1 MVNAELLKSVTE
13 VGKQKA
19 AEYGQRKANETL
31 DDQTKFQ
38 ATLDKVA
45 EDKRFL
51 TLKTKWNALSE
62 KDKEKVY
69 NAGKQMGN
77 SKAEKIIDPL
87 GLGIVQ
93 STKSLLPS
101 KFYES
106 SRLNG
111 MKLLA
116 PGQTFE
122 PVLRLSVH
130 LGLLSKPK
138 GIQEETMLADMQLDF
153 KSMNTKLAAF
163 EAVAS
168 VIPVLMPL
176 VPVIQM
182 LRWYIQ
188 KLGAAGTQA
197 LINRQTGTQNTPKEN
212 GDTAE
217 DSTEPPHQAAKDTTV
232 LEADIKTKEVKKE
245 VTAKPVTPVTEQKEW
260 TQQVKSENKGAAP
273 VGKEDSVEHV
283 AN

>member
-1 MVNAELLKSVTE
+1 MVNVELLKSAAE
-13 VGKQKA
+13 VGKQHA
-19 AEYGQRKANETL
+19 VEYGKQKANETL
-31 DDQTKFQ
+31 DDQAKFQ

-77 SKAEKIIDPL
+77 SKVEKIIDPL

-101 KFYES
+101 KMYES
-106 SRLNG
+106 NRLNG

-116 PGQTFE
+116 PGQTVE

-130 LGLLSKPK
+130 LGLLSKPT
-138 GIQEETMLADMQLDF
+138 GIQEEAMLADMQSDF

-176 VPVIQM
+176 VPVIQV
-182 LRWYIQ
+182 LRSYTQ
-188 KLGAAGTQA
+188 KFGAAGTQA
-197 LINRQTGTQNTPKEN
+197 LINRQAGNQNTQKED
-212 GDTAE
+212 GDTPDDTREA
-217 DSTEPPHQAAKDTTV
+217 PHQAAKATTV
-232 LEADIKTKEVKKE
+232 LEADIKT
-245 VTAKPVTPVTEQKEW
+245 
-260 TQQVKSENKGAAP
+260 
-273 VGKEDSVEHV
+273 
-283 AN
+283 